1 MIFIKRKNEENEEL
15 IARKKKNKAE
25 DEEILKLKEE
35 ISQNQRDLIELL
47 KEKSKGFDQYLYYHD
62 LCSQLKDG
70 ERENRQKFADLKREE
85 TIFKNEISN
94 YASSLLKIFPT
105 ISKIKSDKHLLL
117 LLKTFSYAGKEIPI
131 KSITDSCRKLGIT
144 KGKIEKYDLGLYE
157 ALKIEE
163 WEIDE

>member
-1 MIFIKRKNEENEEL
+1 MIFIN
-15 IARKKKNKAE
+15 KKNKNE
-25 DEEILKLKEE
+25 DLDERKKQNRIDDESIQELKEE
-35 ISQNQRDLIELL
+35 ISSLQKDLIDLL
-47 KEKSKGFDQYLYYHD
+47 KEKGKGFDQYLYYHD

-70 ERENRQKFADLKREE
+70 EKENRQKMADIKREE